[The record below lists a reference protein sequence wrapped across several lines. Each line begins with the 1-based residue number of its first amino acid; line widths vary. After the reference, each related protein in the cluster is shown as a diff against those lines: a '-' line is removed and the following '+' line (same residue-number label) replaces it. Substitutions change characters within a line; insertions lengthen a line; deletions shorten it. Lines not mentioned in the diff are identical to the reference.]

1 MVMNKTFR
9 NLGIGFIVLIL
20 VMPFIQIPS
29 YSDVFMCDKA
39 RDVCELKS
47 RKPWQSDYHI
57 KKSFP
62 ISDIKSMDVQTVKKE
77 VPNISGARGGRTAF
91 FTRREVMPIT
101 LTGLRLRLN
110 MKNGKEYLLKFP
122 KLNQKI
128 AEKVVGDFNFYL
140 DSMDEMIEIVL
151 DSSPKK

>member
-1 MVMNKTFR
+1 MNKTFR

-20 VMPFIQIPS
+20 VLPFIKIPS
-29 YSDVFMCDKA
+29 YPDVFMCDKA

-47 RKPWQSDYHI
+47 KKTWQSDYRI

-77 VPNISGARGGRTAF
+77 VPNISGARGGRTTF
-91 FTRREVMPIT
+91 FTRREAMPIT

-128 AEKVVGDFNFYL
+128 AEKVSEDFNAYL
-140 DSMDEMIEIVL
+140 TSMDEMINITLSAE
-151 DSSPKK
+151 

>member
-1 MVMNKTFR
+1 MMNKTFR

-20 VMPFIQIPS
+20 VFPFIKIPS
-29 YSDVFMCDKA
+29 YPDVFMCDKA

-47 RKPWQSDYHI
+47 KKPWQSDYHI

-77 VPNISGARGGRTAF
+77 VPNISGARGGRTTF
-91 FTRREVMPIT
+91 FSRREAMPIT

-128 AEKVVGDFNFYL
+128 AEKVSEDFNAYL
-140 DSMDEMIEIVL
+140 TSMDEMINITLSAE
-151 DSSPKK
+151 